1 MSLLSLRCFEQL
13 GLGCLEFEITGVD
26 CICISLDFSYFKQQV
41 SWDQSTIKIADEV
54 PRDHN
59 STINAVYFT
68 AGLEKLFKENQ
79 AEDPTL
85 RYVQ

>member
-1 MSLLSLRCFEQL
+1 MSLLSLLCFEQL
-13 GLGCLEFEITGVD
+13 GVGCLEFEITRVV
-26 CICISLDFSYFKQQV
+26 CVSLDFSYFKQQV

-68 AGLEKLFKENQ
+68 AALEKLFKENQ

>member
-1 MSLLSLRCFEQL
+1 MSELVENPKGRLSHDKFHMFLYFH
-13 GLGCLEFEITGVD
+13 
-26 CICISLDFSYFKQQV
+26 SYFKQQV

-54 PRDHN
+54 PRDDN

-79 AEDPTL
+79 AKDSTL
-85 RYVQ
+85 R